1 MREKKENLYFFVEI
15 VAEAGAVVDVVGVGT
30 EFLAEA
36 GDVDID
42 GAIGNNS
49 TRPDGIH
56 ELLAGANFTTS
67 RKQLA

>member
-15 VAEAGAVVDVVGVGT
+15 VSEAGAVVDVVGVGA

-42 GAIGNNS
+42 GAIGNNCAS
-49 TRPDGIH
+49 PDGIH
-56 ELLAGANFTTS
+56 ELLAGANLTTS
-67 RKQLA
+67 RQQLA